1 MQSVANR
8 LGQELMRLFREII
21 SLTFDLF
28 KLMIPVILIVKFIE
42 EMGGIAYISMAL
54 GPLMDLVGLP
64 AEMGLVWATT
74 MIVNIY
80 GGMILFVSMST
91 PEPLSV
97 AQVTVLGSMML
108 VAHSLPIE
116 GRIAQKAGVSLVYT
130 SLLRFGGAL
139 LLGFILH
146 KVYSSGDYLSQ
157 TNVALWNPQIVTDDS
172 LAAWGI
178 SQLQTLAQ
186 IFVIIAVLVVFLKLL
201 KLSGIEK
208 LFAWVLQPLLWLL
221 GLGRRTTSIT
231 IIGMTLG
238 LTYGGG
244 LLIAEAKKG
253 DISGRDVFGSLT
265 LLALCHS
272 LIEDTLLLLLLGGDL
287 SGLLYARVLF
297 AAVLVAVITRS
308 VSFLAARRA

>member
-1 MQSVANR
+1 MQSMANR
-8 LGQELMRLFREII
+8 LGTELMQLSREII
-21 SLTFDLF
+21 SLTFNLF

-42 EMGGIAYISMAL
+42 EMGGIAYISMVL

-74 MIVNIY
+74 MVVNIF
-80 GGMILFVSMST
+80 GGMILFVSMPT

-116 GRIAQKAGVSLVYT
+116 GRIAQKAGVSIVYT
-130 SLLRFGGAL
+130 TLLRFGGAL

-157 TNVALWNPQIVTDDS
+157 TNVALWSPQVVTDDS
-172 LAAWGI
+172 LAAWAIG
-178 SQLQTLAQ
+178 QLQTLVQ
-186 IFVIIAVLVVFLKLL
+186 IFMIISVLVSFLKLL

-221 GLGRRTTSIT
+221 GLGQRTTSIT

-238 LTYGGG
+238 MTYGGG

-272 LIEDTLLLLLLGGDL
+272 LIEDTLLLMLLGGDL

-297 AAVLVAVITRS
+297 AAVMVAVITRS
-308 VSFLAARRA
+308 VSFLATRRA